1 MTAKKV
7 ILRMKVL
14 NMLRRALLCILIVNT
29 GFLYAFE
36 SDGAMRYVI
45 HMANTQ
51 LQFQNVE
58 NTKNI
63 SYELPVNDGDIA
75 VFIEANTF
83 KKLVNPYPS
92 NLNALKFIEDNK
104 ELLEGSLYVVVY
116 NNSGSYP
123 CFSVQN
129 LVMDV
134 ETTSSHSFVSRKNAT
149 MNRKIAIGQVFYVM
163 AKDQDGFVTF
173 NNSQRVRGVRKEIHE
188 FSMLKIGLE
197 YINAS
202 GNMMHRQLGVS
213 FKDGNT
219 YRHESGYDSELY
231 DLNTHENDMYW
242 DVGNGKKYV
251 IAGLTKFDKR
261 MEIPLVLQIKSED
274 TIRLF
279 LDQVQGI
286 KQKVY
291 LYDKVTHKKLQLN
304 ALGISLNMAKG
315 IYTDRFYVGFHAR
328 VFTVTEALERQIQV
342 SYLKKR
348 HALKIECTTS
358 LDFKKVTLLKL
369 LGKEVA
375 HWKGEQLVKNALCLP
390 AIVLKPGVYLVKIE
404 TGQGVAVKKIVVKN
418 E

>member
-1 MTAKKV
+1 MITKKV

-14 NMLRRALLCILIVNT
+14 NILRGVLLCILIVNT

-36 SDGAMRYVI
+36 SDGALRYLI
-45 HMANTQ
+45 HSANTQ
-51 LQFQNVE
+51 LQFENVE
-58 NTKNI
+58 NKQSI
-63 SYELPVNDGDIA
+63 SHELPVNDGDMA

-92 NLNALKFIEDNK
+92 NLNALKFLEDNE

-116 NNSGSYP
+116 NKSGSYSY
-123 CFSVQN
+123 FSVQN

-134 ETTSSHSFVSRKNAT
+134 ETTAKHSLVRRKNT
-149 MNRKIAIGQVFYVM
+149 NINRKIAVGQVFYVM
-163 AKDQDGFVTF
+163 AKDQDGFVAF
-173 NNSQRVRGVRKEIHE
+173 NNSQRVRGVRKEIRE
-188 FSMLKIGLE
+188 FSMLKIGLD
-197 YINAS
+197 YTNS
-202 GNMMHRQLGVS
+202 NGNMMHRQLGVS

-219 YRHESGYDSELY
+219 FRHESGYDSEIY

-279 LDQVQGI
+279 LDQVQHI
-286 KQKVY
+286 KQQVY
-291 LYDKVTHKKLQLN
+291 LYDKVTHKKVELT

-328 VFTVTEALERQIQV
+328 IFTVTEALERQIQV
-342 SYLKKR
+342 SYFKKR
-348 HALKIECTTS
+348 HALKIEGTTS

-390 AIVLKPGVYLVKIE
+390 AVALNPGIYLVKIE
-404 TGQGVAVKKIVVKN
+404 TGQGVVVKKIIVNN